1 MAQPPKKNIRRCQ
14 AFPTPQP
21 SKWPTIRAVHL
32 NIAAMDE
39 LTFDEFADFIRE
51 YWQVSDR
58 KRISPETKFERD
70 LGLTGDD
77 GSDLLEATE
86 KRFGVTLASE
96 EKGLRETFN
105 LGPNEYLF
113 NSEGLFPFGFTSLF
127 GPEPTVREFTVG
139 ELFEAVQKARAVTK

>member
-1 MAQPPKKNIRRCQ
+1 
-14 AFPTPQP
+14 
-21 SKWPTIRAVHL
+21 
-32 NIAAMDE
+32 MDE